1 MGQVCGAMRMAFGVF
16 LRWQR
21 QASRQRTVA
30 AALALCGACLVS
42 VVDGAKAQSPP
53 EPASGPAK
61 TEKVV
66 AVSGNPA
73 ATTFTTGTGWLGR
86 QLGLRDEWGVTLGGV
101 WLADTN
107 LVAAGGVQKGGW
119 TNNSALF
126 VGLGIDADKLV
137 GWQGA
142 SFGFQFL
149 QLNAGNTNGEAGSVQ
164 GYNGIVGPPPFN
176 RTELFEAWYAQEMIK
191 DVLKMRIGR
200 VNPAADFNNV
210 LRPVTFTD
218 SNQNIPAVSGLI
230 YSTVFANGTLIGSLP
245 GYYNSGNGVT
255 VNFTPTKSFYVNLGV
270 YDGNN
275 ALRVQTGMAPPTFNG
290 YYFNIGE
297 IGTNWTLGEANHPGQ
312 FGIGL
317 WRQTGILTAPG
328 VTQDGAGGVY
338 MFASQR
344 IAHGVNERVPSSGV
358 STFVQFGASNALTPP
373 INQYYG
379 AGLTGFGLIG
389 DRAQDSMGF
398 GAALSRLNPVL
409 YFQPYELM
417 FQAYYQA
424 HLYAATFLQPTVS
437 FIPAPGAAPNLP
449 PTLTTTMRLTVL
461 F

>member
-1 MGQVCGAMRMAFGVF
+1 VSFWDIRI
-16 LRWQR
+16 
-21 QASRQRTVA
+21 AS
-30 AALALCGACLVS
+30 LALCGACLVAE
-42 VVDGAKAQSPP
+42 V
-53 EPASGPAK
+53 GPAVAQNPPVAASPSS
-61 TEKVV
+61 TPQQVA

-73 ATTFTTGTGWLGR
+73 ATTFSTGTGWLGR
-86 QLGLRDEWGVTLGGV
+86 TLGLRDEWGVTLGGL

-107 LVAAGGVQKGGW
+107 VVVAGGAQPGGW

-164 GYNGIVGPPPFN
+164 GYNGTVGPPPFN
-176 RTELFEAWYAQEMIK
+176 RTELFEAWYEQEMIK
-191 DVLKMRIGR
+191 DVLKIRIGR
-200 VNPAADFNNV
+200 VNPGADFNNV

-218 SNQNIPAVSGLI
+218 SNQNIPAVSGLL

-255 VNFTPTKSFYVNLGV
+255 VNFTPTKSFYLNLGV

-275 ALRVQTGMAPPTFNG
+275 ALRVQTGMVPPTFNG
-290 YYFNIGE
+290 YYFSIGE
-297 IGTNWTLGEANHPGQ
+297 IGTNWTLGEGNHPGQ

-317 WRQTGILTAPG
+317 WHQTGILTAPG

-338 MFASQR
+338 LFGSQR
-344 IAHGVNERVPSSGV
+344 IAHGVNERVPSSGIT
-358 STFVQFGASNALTPP
+358 TFFQFGASNAQTPP

-389 DRAQDSMGF
+389 DRALDSMGF

-409 YFQPYELM
+409 FARPYELM

-437 FIPAPGAAPNLP
+437 FIPTPGAAPDLP
-449 PTLTTTMRLTVL
+449 PTLTTTLRLTVL

>member
-1 MGQVCGAMRMAFGVF
+1 MRMAFGVF

-21 QASRQRTVA
+21 KASRRRTIA

-66 AVSGNPA
+66 AVSGNPS

-176 RTELFEAWYAQEMIK
+176 RTELFQAWYAQEMIK
-191 DVLKMRIGR
+191 DVLKIRIGR
-200 VNPAADFNNV
+200 VNPGADFNNV

-218 SNQNIPAVSGLI
+218 SNQNIPSVSGLI

-255 VNFTPTKSFYVNLGV
+255 VNFTPTKSFYLDLGV

-275 ALRVQTGMAPPTFNG
+275 ARRIQTGMVPPSFNG

-297 IGTNWTLGEANHPGQ
+297 IGTNWTLGEGNHPGQ

-317 WRQTGILTAPG
+317 WHQTGILTAPG
-328 VTQDGAGGVY
+328 VTQDGAG
-338 MFASQR
+338 
-344 IAHGVNERVPSSGV
+344 
-358 STFVQFGASNALTPP
+358 NAQTPP

-389 DRAQDSMGF
+389 DRPLDSMGV

-409 YFQPYELM
+409 FARPYELM

-424 HLYAATFLQPTVS
+424 HLFAATFLQPTVS
-437 FIPAPGAAPNLP
+437 FIPTPGAAPDLP
-449 PTLTTTMRLTVL
+449 STLTTTLRLTVL

>member
-1 MGQVCGAMRMAFGVF
+1 MPMALGAF

-21 QASRQRTVA
+21 QASRCSWGA
-30 AALALCGACLVS
+30 AASLALCGACLLS
-42 VVDGAKAQSPP
+42 VIDGAKAQSKPEIAARPAANPP
-53 EPASGPAK
+53 P
-61 TEKVV
+61 T

-73 ATTFTTGTGWLGR
+73 ATTYTTGTGWLGR

-107 LVAAGGVQKGGW
+107 LVAAGGAQPGAW

-149 QLNAGNTNGEAGSVQ
+149 QVNAGNTNGQAGSVQ
-164 GYNGIVGPPPFN
+164 GYNGIVGSLPHN

-210 LRPVTFTD
+210 LRPVTFVD
-218 SNQNIPAVSGLI
+218 ANQNIPSVSGLI
-230 YSTVFANGTLIGSLP
+230 YSTIFSNGTLLGSLP

-255 VNFTPTKSFYVNLGV
+255 VNFTPTKSFYLNLGV

-275 ALRVQTGMAPPTFNG
+275 ALRVQTGIVPPMFNG
-290 YYFNIGE
+290 YFFNIGE
-297 IGTNWTLGEANHPGQ
+297 IGTNWTLGEGNHPGQ

-317 WRQTGILTAPG
+317 WHQTGLLTAKT
-328 VTQDGAGGVY
+328 VSQDGASGVY
-338 MFASQR
+338 MFGSQR
-344 IAHGVNERVPSSGV
+344 LVHGINERVPTSGV
-358 STFVQFGASNALTPP
+358 SAFFQFGASNAKTPP
-373 INQYYG
+373 VSQYYG

-389 DRAQDSMGF
+389 DRAQDSMGI
-398 GAALSRLNPVL
+398 GMALSRLNPVL
-409 YFQPYELM
+409 FVRPTELM

-424 HLYAATFLQPTVS
+424 HLFAATFLQPTVS
-437 FIPAPGAAPNLP
+437 FIPTPGAAPNLP
-449 PTLTTTMRLTVL
+449 PTLTTTLRLTVL

>member
-1 MGQVCGAMRMAFGVF
+1 MRA
-16 LRWQR
+16 
-21 QASRQRTVA
+21 AS
-30 AALALCGACLVS
+30 LALGGACIVIAGS
-42 VVDGAKAQSPP
+42 MAQAQSPP
-53 EPASGPAK
+53 SPAGRSGT
-61 TEKVV
+61 TETVA

-73 ATTFTTGTGWLGR
+73 ATTFSTGTGWLGR
-86 QLGLRDEWGVTLGGV
+86 QLGLRDEWGLTLGGV

-107 LVAAGGVQKGGW
+107 LVAAGGAQPGGW

-126 VGLGIDADKLV
+126 VGLGIDANKLV

-191 DVLKMRIGR
+191 DVLKIRIGR
-200 VNPAADFNNV
+200 VNPGADFNNV

-218 SNQNIPAVSGLI
+218 SNQNIPSVSGLI
-230 YSTVFANGTLIGSLP
+230 YSTVFANGTLIGFLP

-275 ALRVQTGMAPPTFNG
+275 ARRIQTGMVPPSFNG
-290 YYFNIGE
+290 YYFNIAE
-297 IGTNWTLGEANHPGQ
+297 IGTNWTVGESNHPGQ

-338 MFASQR
+338 LFGSQR
-344 IAHGVNERVPSSGV
+344 IAHGVNERVASSGIT
-358 STFVQFGASNALTPP
+358 TFFQFGASNAQTSP

-389 DRAQDSMGF
+389 DRALDSMGI
-398 GAALSRLNPVL
+398 GAAFSRLNPVL
-409 YFQPYELM
+409 FARPSELM

-424 HLYAATFLQPTVS
+424 HLFAATFLQPTVS
-437 FIPAPGAAPNLP
+437 FIPTPGAAPDLP
-449 PTLTTTMRLTVL
+449 PTLTTTLRLIVL

>member
-1 MGQVCGAMRMAFGVF
+1 MSFRDIRAAWLAAVCS
-16 LRWQR
+16 
-21 QASRQRTVA
+21 ASLIATDGEA
-30 AALALCGACLVS
+30 A
-42 VVDGAKAQSPP
+42 AQSPSS
-53 EPASGPAK
+53 PAGRSGS
-61 TEKVV
+61 TETAA

-73 ATTFTTGTGWLGR
+73 ATTFSTGTGWLGR

-107 LVAAGGVQKGGW
+107 LVATGGAQPGGW

-126 VGLGIDADKLV
+126 VGLGIDANKLV

-176 RTELFEAWYAQEMIK
+176 RTELFQAWYAQEMIK
-191 DVLKMRIGR
+191 DVLKIRIGR
-200 VNPAADFNNV
+200 VNPGADFNNV

-218 SNQNIPAVSGLI
+218 SNQNIPSVSGLI

-255 VNFTPTKSFYVNLGV
+255 VNFTPTKSFYLNLGV

-275 ALRVQTGMAPPTFNG
+275 ARRIQTGMVPPSFNG

-297 IGTNWTLGEANHPGQ
+297 IGANWTLGEGNHPGQ

-317 WRQTGILTAPG
+317 WHQTGILTAPG

-338 MFASQR
+338 LFGSQR
-344 IAHGVNERVPSSGV
+344 IAHGVNERVPSSGIT
-358 STFVQFGASNALTPP
+358 SFFQFGASNAQTPP

-389 DRAQDSMGF
+389 DRPLDSMGV

-409 YFQPYELM
+409 FARPYELM

-424 HLYAATFLQPTVS
+424 HLFAATFLQPTVS
-437 FIPAPGAAPNLP
+437 FIPTPGAAPDLP
-449 PTLTTTMRLTVL
+449 STLTTTLRLTVL